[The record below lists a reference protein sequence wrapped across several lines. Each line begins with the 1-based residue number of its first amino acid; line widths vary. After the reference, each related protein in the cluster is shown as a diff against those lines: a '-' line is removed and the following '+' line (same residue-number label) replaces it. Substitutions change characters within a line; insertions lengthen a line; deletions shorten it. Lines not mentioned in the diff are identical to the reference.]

1 MKKFLS
7 LFLIALSLFL
17 LVNTGF
23 AEGIIKVQMYD
34 DVVIKETTGFKTVD
48 GYVSDSERDNTSILN
63 GEYIR
68 DSKTNMTYQIRGGY
82 FIANILVDEIGD
94 YNFEFVLSEKIH
106 EDSLGYF
113 YDENEN
119 KQRDREDQSITPP
132 SLIIAPQA
140 HLDQEFVFDIE
151 KDNYFI
157 LSGTIDDMYDK
168 TVSVRIKEGTT
179 LASDKIDEEG
189 TFAILINPNL
199 IRYVTELELVLT
211 IDESKKIVLREGSV
225 KAREL
230 EASIS
235 NNSFME
241 GIISRNIK
249 VSVNNISQEYL
260 DDEILMSKYKLKA
273 EVLNDEGEKV
283 KVDNQI
289 LLIRYGESRKLD
301 YEALDYR
308 ALRELAEGEYK
319 VKIYLLEEINS
330 NWETIAQSVSNLS
343 VLEADQDILVEEVFR
358 DRAPGVIEIDLGG
371 TDQISG
377 SDDVI
382 YYKDGRPVKLP
393 RSTSNILGGYVLI
406 YNSPGEGQK
415 TVHTLKTDS
424 SASVYPDSLPAGL
437 DRRDYLE
444 DSQVLQIPVY
454 QGGEFG
460 YTLEVYEVIDNQ
472 YSLIYRETDDFI
484 IEGYN
489 VTVENSQIYATKETQ
504 QSITIKNT
512 AGESINNALI
522 YIGQEMHSVKDPQL
536 KNNITR
542 AFDKEND
549 LLRSLAYLYLDPSSK
564 NIIDG
569 VYNVEDFTL
578 EDLGEYNVVVY
589 SIENGTAK
597 KMAVLENAIEVV
609 GEEVY
614 NVEVDKNLVR
624 PGTEQ
629 TYYIKVRDN
638 EGVQVVPYEIDI
650 LEDGLV
656 YDVIRNIEINSLQT
670 PQGIKIVY
678 SASDSLKEELSFRVK
693 NETNA
698 KTGIAK
704 INVSNTEIIF
714 DSLTPILTDSI
725 KQPIDFVLVDS
736 NSKEEITED
745 ITLELINGG
754 SGAELR
760 VFDRQTGKEFFG
772 KIPGQEKYEL
782 EFLVHNLNAE
792 EIDKA
797 NVRPKVRIKIG
808 DVIIYDIEVKQA
820 SLYVEPSRILP
831 LTDKIKIH
839 YKDAKNDGIQGK
851 EIRIN
856 NSLIGETDQNGE
868 IEQVVSQEINVF
880 NISAE
885 TDVSGYFKELSI
897 RRVESV
903 SETEVVDAPR
913 VVSSPSVNI
922 RIRNDYPMLYI
933 LVNNERQDYFMPIKS
948 YTAKV
953 EGLEPGW
960 NTIKVDIYDFR
971 HISNSYT
978 VEVFYRERRDPI
990 EIQLGETTSYGT
1002 PTLLLGHTMVP
1013 VRFANELGAEMDWD
1027 NESKTV
1033 VYSYYDTTIEL
1044 QSGNSFGYINGIR
1057 EKLPVAPYMNELDRL
1072 MVPLRMV
1079 AEELGY
1085 KVKYADRFSPIV
1097 ISND

>member
-7 LFLIALSLFL
+7 LFLISVCLLLSANLA
-17 LVNTGF
+17 F
-23 AEGIIKVQMYD
+23 AEEIINAQMDEPVIIKE
-34 DVVIKETTGFKTVD
+34 KTGFKTVD
-48 GYVSDSERDNTSILN
+48 GYVKDSQGEYTSILN
-63 GEYIR
+63 GEYIK
-68 DSKTNMTYQIRGGY
+68 DSKTNMTYQIRGNY

-94 YNFEFVLSEKIH
+94 YDFEFVLSEKIKK
-106 EDSLGYF
+106 DSLGYY
-113 YDENEN
+113 YDRNEN
-119 KQRDREDQSITPP
+119 QERDNGEETITPP
-132 SLIIAPQA
+132 SFVIAPQVK
-140 HLDQEFVFDIE
+140 LDEDFMFDMD

-157 LSGTIDDMYDK
+157 VSGTLDGMNDK
-168 TVSVRIKEGTT
+168 TISVRIKEGTT
-179 LASDKIDEEG
+179 LASDRIEQDG
-189 TFAILINPNL
+189 SFAILINPNS
-199 IRYVTELELVLT
+199 IRYASDIELVLK
-211 IDESKKIVLREGSV
+211 IDEDKEIVLREGII
-225 KAREL
+225 KAKEL
-230 EASIS
+230 DASINTS
-235 NNSFME
+235 SFME
-241 GIISRNIK
+241 GMINRNVE
-249 VSVNNISQEYL
+249 VSVNNISKDFLE
-260 DDEILMSKYKLKA
+260 DDILASNYKLKA
-273 EVLNDEGEKV
+273 ELLNDDGDKV
-283 KVDNQI
+283 EVDDQS
-289 LLIRYGESRKLD
+289 LLIRSGESRRLAFD
-301 YEALDYR
+301 AFNYR
-308 ALRELAEGEYK
+308 ALRELAEGEYEVK
-319 VKIYLLEEINS
+319 VYLLENINS
-330 NWETIAQSVSNLS
+330 DWKPIAQNKVSLS

-358 DRAPGVIEIDLGG
+358 DRNPGTIKIDFGG
-371 TDQISG
+371 EEQTSG
-377 SDDVI
+377 SDDFI
-382 YYKDGRPVKLP
+382 YYKDGKPIKSA
-393 RSTSNILGGYVLI
+393 RSTNSILGGYVLT
-406 YNSPGEGQK
+406 YNSPGEVQK

-424 SASVYPDSLPAGL
+424 NSSIYPESLPAGL
-437 DRRDYLE
+437 NRRNYLE
-444 DSQVLQIPVY
+444 DSQILQIPVY
-454 QGGEFG
+454 QGGEFEF
-460 YTLEVYEVIDNQ
+460 TLEVYEVVDNQ
-472 YSLIYRETDDFI
+472 YSLIYRESDEFA

-489 VTVENSQIYATKETQ
+489 ASVETSLIYATKETP
-504 QSITIKNT
+504 QSITIKDN
-512 AGESINNALI
+512 AGEPINNALI
-522 YIGQEMHSVKDPQL
+522 YIGQQIHSVKDPQER
-536 KNNITR
+536 NNITR
-542 AFDKEND
+542 GFDKDDN
-549 LLRSLAYLYLDPSSK
+549 LLRSLAYLYIDPSAT

-569 VYNVEDFTL
+569 VYNVDNFTL
-578 EDLGEYNVVVY
+578 EDLGEYNIVVY

-597 KMAVLENAIEVV
+597 KMAVLENVIEVV

-698 KTGIAK
+698 KTGIA
-704 INVSNTEIIF
+704 NVNISNTEIIF
-714 DSLTPILTDSI
+714 DSLTPLLTDGI
-725 KQPIDFVLVDS
+725 KQPINFVLVDS

-792 EIDKA
+792 EIEKA

-831 LTDKIKIH
+831 ATDKIKIH
-839 YKDAKNDGIQGK
+839 YKDAKNDGIHGK

-868 IEQVVSQEINVF
+868 IEQVVSQETNVF

-885 TDVSGYFKELSI
+885 TDVSGYYKELSI
-897 RRVESV
+897 KRVESV
-903 SETEVVDAPR
+903 NETEVVDAPR
-913 VVSSPSVNI
+913 LVSSPSVNV

-971 HISNSYT
+971 HISSSYT
-978 VEVFYRERRDPI
+978 VEVFYKEKKESV
-990 EIQLGETTSYGT
+990 EIQLGEQTSYGT

-1013 VRFANELGAEMDWD
+1013 VRFANELGAEMSWD

-1044 QSGNSFGYINGIR
+1044 QSGNSYGYINGVR
-1057 EKLPVAPYMNELDRL
+1057 EKLPAAPYMNEVSRL

-1085 KVKYADRFSPIV
+1085 KVDYADRFSPIV